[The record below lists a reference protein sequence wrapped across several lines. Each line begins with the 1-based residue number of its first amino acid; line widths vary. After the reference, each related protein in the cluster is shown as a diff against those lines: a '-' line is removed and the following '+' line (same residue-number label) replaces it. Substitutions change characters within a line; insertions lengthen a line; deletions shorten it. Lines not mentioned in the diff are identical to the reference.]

1 MEALQKPVIEEAMVA
16 DQSTT
21 TTDSRT
27 EEESVGNIEEEDE
40 VSFLDVDLLV
50 EHGIAVDD
58 VRKLQKF
65 GINTIKG
72 KWRWLFSFKSVIEL
86 TFDNWSRAVKQIFS

>member
-1 MEALQKPVIEEAMVA
+1 MEALQKPVIEEAIGA

-40 VSFLDVDLLV
+40 VSFLDVDLLI
-50 EHGIAVDD
+50 EHGIAVED

-72 KWRWLFSFKSVIEL
+72 KLYDYLAKIMLMVVCL
-86 TFDNWSRAVKQIFS
+86 LDVN

>member
-1 MEALQKPVIEEAMVA
+1 MEALQKPVIEEAIVA

-40 VSFLDVDLLV
+40 VSFLDVDLLI
-50 EHGIAVDD
+50 EHGIAVED

-72 KWRWLFSFKSVIEL
+72 KLYDYLAKIMLMVVCL
-86 TFDNWSRAVKQIFS
+86 LDVN

>member
-1 MEALQKPVIEEAMVA
+1 MEALQKPVIEEALGA

-40 VSFLDVDLLV
+40 VSFLDVDLLI
-50 EHGIAVDD
+50 EQGIAVED

-72 KWRWLFSFKSVIEL
+72 KLYYL
-86 TFDNWSRAVKQIFS
+86 VKIILLVVLLLDVN

>member
-72 KWRWLFSFKSVIEL
+72 K
-86 TFDNWSRAVKQIFS
+86 